1 MAGSIARTLAEI
13 LDIDVPTVSVIIGQG
28 CGGAA
33 LSMIPADQVLACED
47 AWLAPLPPEGAS
59 AIIYRDVDHAPAMM
73 ENQSVAADKLHER
86 GIVDR
91 LIPAL
96 SSTDAEADSKVVID
110 SIAHALWEIKL
121 NSTWRR
127 GREQRLAHYERLATI
142 V

>member
-1 MAGSIARTLAEI
+1 M
-13 LDIDVPTVSVIIGQG
+13 
-28 CGGAA
+28 
-33 LSMIPADQVLACED
+33 
-47 AWLAPLPPEGAS
+47 
-59 AIIYRDVDHAPAMM
+59 YRDVDHAPAMM
-73 ENQSVAADKLHER
+73 ENQSVTAEKLHER

-96 SSTDAEADSKVVID
+96 GSTDAEADSKVVID

-121 NSTWRR
+121 NSTLRR